1 MRRLHHVFIAS
12 RVEKAGRDQNY
23 GLVAGVL
30 GRLALHDARHRRPAL
45 AAVPANLAAR
55 SDLGA
60 AQPDCRSLIAT
71 GSFPRPIEPSTTS
84 VTSVGMVAP
93 ACRPL
98 PRAAM
103 PHARGARSLAPGLQ
117 RPSDRTGAWV
127 GSRHGPMQVCPQ
139 APSAQR
145 DRTLVLPGS
154 SASCPVASA
163 SSFNPRPDE
172 SRGARLSASGGL
184 IGSLVQSSS
193 SHRC

>member
-71 GSFPRPIEPSTTS
+71 GSFPRPIEPSTMS

-103 PHARGARSLAPGLQ
+103 PHARAVLEAWRRDCNAQAIALALGLVHATGLCRFACKHPVRNGTGLLCSLGA
-117 RPSDRTGAWV
+117 
-127 GSRHGPMQVCPQ
+127 
-139 APSAQR
+139 
-145 DRTLVLPGS
+145 
-154 SASCPVASA
+154 
-163 SSFNPRPDE
+163 PRPVPLRQPVHSTHGRMKVGDHVY
-172 SRGARLSASGGL
+172 RPPVG
-184 IGSLVQSSS
+184 
-193 SHRC
+193 